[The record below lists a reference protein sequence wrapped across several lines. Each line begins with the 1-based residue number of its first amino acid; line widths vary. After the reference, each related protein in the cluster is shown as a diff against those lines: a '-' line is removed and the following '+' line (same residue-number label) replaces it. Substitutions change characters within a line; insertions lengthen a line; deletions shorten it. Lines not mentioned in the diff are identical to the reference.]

1 MGRPRKTHTP
11 EEIDAQ
17 IAETA
22 KAGLAK
28 RRPRTAV
35 LERRLQNP
43 FGEPSMSVPF
53 VDPRLSGR
61 WFNDAARPGQIHRA
75 KELGWEPVTSDMLT
89 NLDALGS
96 HELNVAQQITRGDR
110 GQEVLMYMPTRDRDQ
125 VQAAKTKENNR
136 RMGSPNVQKKDLV
149 EAMGA
154 HNPDSADLMDKA
166 ISLHADTHDFV
177 ETRQIVPEGEG

>member
-1 MGRPRKTHTP
+1 MGRHRKPHTP

-17 IAETA
+17 IALDATT
-22 KAGLAK
+22 GMQK

-43 FGEPSMSVPF
+43 FGEPSMAVQFIEPG
-53 VDPRLSGR
+53 LSGR

-75 KELGWEPVTSDMLT
+75 KELGWVPVTREMVR
-89 NLDALGS
+89 NLDTLGS
-96 HELNVAQQITRGDR
+96 HEINVSEQIVRGER
-110 GQEVLMYMPTRDRDQ
+110 GQEVLMFMPTEDRET
-125 VQAAKTKENNR
+125 VQRAKTTENNR
-136 RMGSPNVQKKDLV
+136 RMGNPHAQRQELVQ
-149 EAMGA
+149 AMGA

-177 ETRQIVPEGEG
+177 ETRQITPETE